1 MKIEKGGKIVP
12 DSMGAAV
19 AWASRAERKGGEKR
33 KKIKRA
39 GKLCLIAW
47 ALQ

>member
-19 AWASRAERKGGEKR
+19 AWASRAERKGGTSSTQSY
-33 KKIKRA
+33 
-39 GKLCLIAW
+39 L
-47 ALQ
+47 